1 LATIRL
7 NEKTL
12 ADLPAPT
19 DRAQA
24 YYWDTE
30 LLGLGV
36 VVGRT
41 SKTFVARAWVSG
53 KNRRVKIGIAGQ
65 PRPDG
70 HLWSVALARAE
81 AKKLLGKLAD
91 GVDLNAELRA
101 ERAAAATPTVGPTL
115 RDAYTAHLAKM
126 RKRGRSEQTIA
137 TMKKEVEKYLGGW
150 LDRPIAE
157 LRGTELIKIHERI
170 KASARPREGTNPNNE
185 RGAPLANRVI
195 AHVSACWNTLNKKL
209 EGGLGTWN
217 PAKSVEKDRL
227 TAKRERI
234 ADADLPDWY
243 ARVQTMRN
251 PIQRDGLLLALF
263 TGLRSEDVRTIRFE
277 HIDWRERSLRL
288 PDPKGGVERAFKIPL
303 SKTCIEILRRRRAEN
318 AESPVLP
325 DGDGGFAFPA
335 LSGAGEVGPI
345 SDLRQQVHNGNKH
358 ARFPAEDVHTLRR
371 TYESVAHEAGI
382 SELDQHVLTK
392 HAFASHNVN
401 ATYIAQALPQ
411 LAQCQATI
419 EAALW
424 KRLKPKRARTRI
436 AGSGRR
442 AAERS

>member
-1 LATIRL
+1 MATIRL

-12 ADLPAPT
+12 ADLRVP
-19 DRAQA
+19 DNCVQA
-24 YYWDTE
+24 YFWDTE
-30 LLGLGV
+30 LSGLGV

-41 SKTFVARAWVSG
+41 TKTFVARAWVNG
-53 KNRRVKIGIAGQ
+53 KNRRVKIGVAGQ

-81 AKKLLGKLAD
+81 ARKLLGKMSE

-101 ERAAAATPTVGPTL
+101 ERVAAATPAGGPTL
-115 RDAYTAHLAKM
+115 RDAYQAHMEKM

-137 TMKKEVEKYLGGW
+137 TMKKEVEKYLANW
-150 LDRPIAE
+150 LDRPITE

-195 AHVSACWNTLNKKL
+195 AHVSACWNMLNKKL

-217 PAKSVEKDRL
+217 PAKSVERDRL

-234 ADADLPDWY
+234 ADADLRDWY

-251 PIQRDGLLLALF
+251 PVQRDGLLLALF
-263 TGLRSEDVRTIRFE
+263 TGLRSEDVRSIRFE
-277 HIDWRERSLRL
+277 HVDWAERSLRL
-288 PDPKGGVERAFKIPL
+288 PDPKGGVDRAFKIPL
-303 SKTCIEILRRRRAEN
+303 SKTCLDLLRRRQTEN
-318 AESPVLP
+318 AESPLLP
-325 DGDGGFAFPA
+325 AGDGGFAFPA
-335 LSGAGEVGPI
+335 INSAGEVGPI

-358 ARFPAEDVHTLRR
+358 ARFPAEDVHTLRG
-371 TYESVAHEAGI
+371 TYESVAHEIGI
-382 SELDQHVLTK
+382 SELDQHVLTN

-401 ATYIAQALPQ
+401 ATYIAQALPH
-411 LAQCQATI
+411 LANCQAKI

-424 KRLKPKRARTRI
+424 KRIRAKRTRPGAAGAMDRARGVR
-436 AGSGRR
+436 
-442 AAERS
+442 

>member
-12 ADLPAPT
+12 ADLRVPD
-19 DRAQA
+19 DRIQA

-30 LLGLGV
+30 LSGLGV
-36 VVGRT
+36 VVGRAT
-41 SKTFVARAWVSG
+41 KTFVARAWVNG
-53 KNRRVKIGIAGQ
+53 KNRRVKIGVAGQ

-70 HLWSVALARAE
+70 HLWSVALARA
-81 AKKLLGKLAD
+81 AARKLLGKMSE
-91 GVDLNAELRA
+91 GVDLNAELRT
-101 ERAAAATPTVGPTL
+101 ERAAAAGPTL
-115 RDAYTAHLAKM
+115 RDAYQAHMEKM

-137 TMKKEVEKYLGGW
+137 TMKKEVEKYLADW

-170 KASARPREGTNPNNE
+170 KASAQPREGTNPNNE

-195 AHVSACWNTLNKKL
+195 AHVSACWNMLNKKL
-209 EGGLGTWN
+209 EGGLGAWN
-217 PAKSVEKDRL
+217 PAKSVERDRL

-263 TGLRSEDVRTIRFE
+263 TGLRSEDVRSIRFE
-277 HIDWRERSLRL
+277 HVDWSERSLRL
-288 PDPKGGVERAFKIPL
+288 PDPKGGAERAFKIPL
-303 SKTCIEILRRRRAEN
+303 SKTCLDILRRRQAEN
-318 AESPVLP
+318 AESPLLP
-325 DGDGGFAFPA
+325 AGDGGYAFPA
-335 LSGAGEVGPI
+335 INSAGEVGPI
-345 SDLRQQVHNGNKH
+345 SDLRQQVHDGNKH
-358 ARFPAEDVHTLRR
+358 TRFPAEDVHTLRR
-371 TYESVAHEAGI
+371 TYESVAHEVGI
-382 SELDQHVLTK
+382 TELDQHVLTN

-401 ATYIAQALPQ
+401 ATYIAQALPH
-411 LAQCQATI
+411 LARCQATI

-424 KRLKPKRARTRI
+424 KRIKTANRRRARRTP
-436 AGSGRR
+436 
-442 AAERS
+442 E